1 MEPYLAHLASD
12 GREQPLLDHLE
23 GTARRAAQFA
33 AAFDAEEQ
41 GRLAGLAHDLGKYSH
56 LFQQRLRG
64 GPKVDHATAGAF
76 VCLQQGQPFAA
87 FAIAGHHSGL
97 PDGGS
102 QGDAPTTG
110 SFLGRINRALQGKLP
125 SFSPWTQELTLPS
138 PPLPNLSALDGM
150 FFTRMLYSCLV
161 DADYTDTADFMAE
174 SSSPT
179 APVPTIEALW

>member
-1 MEPYLAHLASD
+1 MTLKVLPSVSAAS
-12 GREQPLLDHLE
+12 
-23 GTARRAAQFA
+23 
-33 AAFDAEEQ
+33 
-41 GRLAGLAHDLGKYSH
+41 
-56 LFQQRLRG
+56 RG

-125 SFSPWTQELTLPS
+125 FFSPWTQELTAPS

-179 APVPTIEALW
+179 APVPHHRGLVGTAAELHRRLVPQKAPSTPSAVPFLDHCIQEGLRRTQAFSP

>member
-125 SFSPWTQELTLPS
+125 SFYPWTQELTLPS

-161 DADYTDTADFMAE
+161 DAD
-174 SSSPT
+174 
-179 APVPTIEALW
+179 